1 MIIAMRFPR
10 RVMPE
15 DEFWQFIAILDG
27 STDDDAVERL
37 TAALRAAGKR
47 KAVAFAERLAA
58 TLYEL
63 DREVLCDQPVR
74 WFDDPEGVPPIPLSG
89 DSFLYLR
96 AAVVVQGK
104 AVVDQVIADPTVL
117 LTRPWDD
124 GEALLY
130 AAEHAAGGEIETK
143 LSYETGSNEE
153 HWSPDDFDPETHETP
168 VVAVLLSDLS
178 HPIEAYEDDA
188 MTIPV
193 EPVMYA
199 WPRWF
204 PFEVLGAVND
214 EVNALVRDGGG
225 VPERLGEQ
233 IQIYAGFGEVW
244 QPAPQITWDATD
256 DTGLGRVVEVRV
268 QLRQAEVRA
277 WQEPQQQAALRSLA
291 AVCCLAVLPADHGS
305 RGALEQ
311 AAAEWAPPG

>member
-1 MIIAMRFPR
+1 MIIAMRLPR
-10 RVMPE
+10 RALPE
-15 DEFWQFIAILDG
+15 DEFWQFIAVLDG

-37 TAALRAAGKR
+37 TAALRAGGKR
-47 KAVAFAERLAA
+47 KAVGFAERLAA

-74 WFDDPEGVPPIPLSG
+74 WFDDPEDEPPIPLSG
-89 DSFLYLR
+89 DSFLNLR
-96 AAVVVQGK
+96 AAIVAQGK
-104 AVVDQVIADPTVL
+104 AVVEQVLADPAVL
-117 LTRPWDD
+117 LRKPWDD

-130 AAEHAAGGEIETK
+130 AAEKAAGG
-143 LSYETGSNEE
+143 
-153 HWSPDDFDPETHETP
+153 ETHETP
-168 VVAVLLSDLS
+168 IVAVLLSDLL

-193 EPVMYA
+193 EAAMYA
-199 WPRWF
+199 WPSWF
-204 PFEVLGAVND
+204 PFDVLGAVND
-214 EVNALVRDGGG
+214 ELNALVRDGGG

-233 IQIYAGFGEVW
+233 IQIYAGLGEVW
-244 QPAPQITWDATD
+244 LPTPEITWDATD

-277 WQEPQQQAALRSLA
+277 WKEPQQQAALRTLA
-291 AVCCLAVLPADHGS
+291 AICCLAVLPEDHGS

-311 AAAEWAPPG
+311 AAAEWTPPS